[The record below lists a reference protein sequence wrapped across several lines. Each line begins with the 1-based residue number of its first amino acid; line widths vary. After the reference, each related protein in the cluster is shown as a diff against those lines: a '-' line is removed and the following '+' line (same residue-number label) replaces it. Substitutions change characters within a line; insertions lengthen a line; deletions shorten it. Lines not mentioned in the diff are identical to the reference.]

1 MGNKNIK
8 FYLTALFIGF
18 LLNILFNII
27 WSTVFIRFGIEV
39 NKYVAMTVFFII
51 CSIIVLFSFCRKE
64 NKQ

>member
-1 MGNKNIK
+1 MDNKNIK

-51 CSIIVLFSFCRKE
+51 CSIIILFSFCRKE

>member
-1 MGNKNIK
+1 MDNKNIK